1 MGFLAFSVKRYVLS
15 KLCSFVF
22 SDSVSNGGI
31 HTCRSVEVDFG
42 DVMGVYSLN
51 FSFNQQ
57 YLVAGCGN
65 GAIQVYLSVS

>member
-1 MGFLAFSVKRYVLS
+1 MS

-22 SDSVSNGGI
+22 NDSVSNGGI
-31 HTCRSVEVDFG
+31 HRSVEVDFG

-65 GAIQVYLSVS
+65 GAIQVISVLVICHTQYKRNWHE